1 MEYVEGE
8 TLAQRLRQGP
18 LAVREAVRAAIEL
31 LGVLSAMHG
40 RGMIHRDLKPANIM
54 MTADGVRLID
64 FGLAVR
70 ETVAR
75 SEETVTVDLTS
86 DSQLLCG
93 TPGYIAPEQVR
104 GDRATPLSDLF
115 AMGAILFEMI
125 AAAPAFPGTSL
136 GERLAAVLHVSP
148 PSLPA
153 MPETPELDGLIRRA
167 LAKTP
172 SARFASAAEFADE
185 LRLALEPRSPETSET
200 AFEDRREEPAVKRGL
215 RRAHLGLPVLRAA
228 GRVNPSPSD
237 GPALGPHRRHQR
249 HPHLLS

>member
-185 LRLALEPRSPETSET
+185 LRLALEPRSPETSES
-200 AFEDRREEPAVKRGL
+200 
-215 RRAHLGLPVLRAA
+215 AA
-228 GRVNPSPSD
+228 SS
-237 GPALGPHRRHQR
+237 
-249 HPHLLS
+249 